1 MPRLRRSKPLTA
13 PQQGQGPLALDV
25 REPLK
30 GQSPKP
36 SREHPDGQEEVGP
49 TGEPLGPVGRQAPRG
64 EDTMQMGM
72 LVELLAPGV
81 QHRLLLAGVQRLL
94 TSPGLRIARTS
105 A

>member
-30 GQSPKP
+30 VQSPKP

-72 LVELLAPGV
+72 VPSTFILPGIVNPLILRKKPLL
-81 QHRLLLAGVQRLL
+81 
-94 TSPGLRIARTS
+94 SDRIIP
-105 A
+105 